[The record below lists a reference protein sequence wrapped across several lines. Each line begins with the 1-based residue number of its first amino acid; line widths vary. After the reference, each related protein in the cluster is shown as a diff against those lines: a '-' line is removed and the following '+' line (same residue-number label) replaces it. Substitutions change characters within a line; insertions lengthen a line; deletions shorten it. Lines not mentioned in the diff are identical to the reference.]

1 LISTRE
7 RSVAAAGSGVRRVIP
22 DQLPETPGNGRQRFW
37 LGYRTPS
44 RRQQFQPVFNSLVE
58 KLLSNGP
65 TNNFG
70 KERRYGIS
78 YLALD

>member
-1 LISTRE
+1 MTRK
-7 RSVAAAGSGVRRVIP
+7 RSVAAARSWVRRVIP
-22 DQLPETPGNGRQRFW
+22 DQLPETLGNGRQGFG
-37 LGYRTPS
+37 LGHRTPS
-44 RRQQFQPVFNSLVE
+44 GRQQSQPVFNSLVE

-70 KERRYGIS
+70 KERRHGIS